1 MSNNKYKERL
11 TLMETIAK
19 ERNIKEEIRRA
30 KRGYETIE
38 ERRRREKR
46 EWFFN
51 RLYDIGST
59 IKLIFDVTL
68 MIAKGVIKF
77 FDM

>member
-1 MSNNKYKERL
+1 MSNKYKERL
-11 TLMETIAK
+11 TLIERM
-19 ERNIKEEIRRA
+19 ERNRKVKEEIRMA
-30 KRGYETIE
+30 KIGYETIE